1 MDDVNVIFGN
11 VRKLL
16 RWCHST
22 IIPSSILMCELSF
35 MVFGHVCIIH
45 CCVCVC
51 VYLPNI
57 IWDDKKII
65 LHIMPAYNT
74 TERMELAISRSKLN
88 PWLKMIRITIF
99 ERANE
104 RVEMR
109 IHLEPSWIYY
119 SDSFYFILF
128 FLVCFLSSDFIIYIC
143 LWILWC
149 LIWDRFWNE
158 MPRRE
163 YAAACTLPRLTN
175 MRIKTSVMIEKRIII
190 RHAWCPTRYLK
201 HTHTLAYTPVMSDG
215 ITNNAHLNTT
225 EKRH

>member
-51 VYLPNI
+51 VFARLNI

-128 FLVCFLSSDFIIYIC
+128 FSRLLSFFWFHYLYLFMNFMMSDLRPFLK
-143 LWILWC
+143 
-149 LIWDRFWNE
+149 WD
-158 MPRRE
+158 
-163 YAAACTLPRLTN
+163 A
-175 MRIKTSVMIEKRIII
+175 EKRIC
-190 RHAWCPTRYLK
+190 RSM
-201 HTHTLAYTPVMSDG
+201 HTA
-215 ITNNAHLNTT
+215 
-225 EKRH
+225 